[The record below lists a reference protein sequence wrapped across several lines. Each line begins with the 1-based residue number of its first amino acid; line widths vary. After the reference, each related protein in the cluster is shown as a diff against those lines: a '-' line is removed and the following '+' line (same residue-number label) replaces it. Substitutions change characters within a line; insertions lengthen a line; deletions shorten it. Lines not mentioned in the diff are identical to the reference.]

1 MPDHGTK
8 FSLGFALWGYFFFFS
23 LSKILSHVY
32 IQPFSY
38 DCHGTFIRTLLQRH
52 YTLQAEIFIR
62 PEISPVLQLC

>member
-1 MPDHGTK
+1 MGEVDKGG
-8 FSLGFALWGYFFFFS
+8 L
-23 LSKILSHVY
+23 
-32 IQPFSY
+32 QPFSY